1 MCLITFHYNEHP
13 NYPLIVVTNRDE
25 FYERP
30 TAQAHFWED
39 NPAILAGR
47 DLSRLGT
54 WLGITKTGRFAALTN
69 YREPGEESINKKSR
83 GDIIRNFL
91 TADGTTAEFME
102 MLEKTKDQYAGFNLI
117 AGRLGELVYFSN
129 RQDGISQIPAG
140 THGLSNHLLNTPW
153 PKVVKGKTR
162 LRKYVLQ
169 QEELETDSLFKVL
182 SDETP
187 APDEELP
194 NTGVELE
201 LERQL
206 SSQFI
211 KLPHYGTRSST
222 VLLIDSHQ
230 SVTFVERTYVKGS
243 QIDERKFHFQVME
256 KIH

>member
-1 MCLITFHYNEHP
+1 MCLITFHYHEHP
-13 NYPLIVVTNRDE
+13 NYPLIVVANRDE

-91 TADGTTAEFME
+91 AADGTTTEFME
-102 MLEKTKDQYAGFNLI
+102 MLEKVKDQYAGFNLI

-129 RQDGISQIPAG
+129 RHDGIIEMPAG

-162 LRKYVLQ
+162 LRKYVVQ
-169 QEELETDSLFKVL
+169 QEELETDSLFEVL

-187 APDEELP
+187 VPDEELP
-194 NTGVELE
+194 DTGIGLD

-222 VLLIDSHQ
+222 VLLIDSNQ
-230 SVTFVERTYVKGS
+230 SVTFVERTYVKGN
-243 QIDERKFHFQVME
+243 QIDERKFQFQVME
-256 KIH
+256 QIC